1 MKLKPDELDRQV
13 PQCQSRTVP
22 EATRLRFLDFC
33 RRKSVHGAFG
43 GLIPGSGEQ
52 VFKQNRTSDR
62 LDESGFVTSLGFDLG
77 LPLVTGRSFLLLTTF
92 GTEYVTLRMRGKS
105 TSQSFLKNC
114 LSKY

>member
-1 MKLKPDELDRQV
+1 MNSIAKFRNVNLELFPKRQG
-13 PQCQSRTVP
+13 
-22 EATRLRFLDFC
+22 
-33 RRKSVHGAFG
+33 SVSLIFAGENPCMELTFG